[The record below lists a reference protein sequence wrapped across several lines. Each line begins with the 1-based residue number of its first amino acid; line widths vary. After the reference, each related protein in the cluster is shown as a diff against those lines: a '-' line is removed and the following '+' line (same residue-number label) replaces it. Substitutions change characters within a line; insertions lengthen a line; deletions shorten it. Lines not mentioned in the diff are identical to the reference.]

1 MNVLGKMAS
10 AALVRYYRSP
20 GFPAKLRIWGWMR
33 RWTGYS
39 RIAVR
44 CGANGWITLDELDLL
59 QRCILAEGAYEPEVW
74 ESLASAARGND
85 VFWDIGAHIGSV
97 SVQALGDERIRAV
110 LAFEPDP
117 CQFELL
123 RLHLALNGGRGTAFA
138 FALSDRRDS
147 RPMRH
152 GGSDNTGLSSLTA
165 GPGAETFD
173 VDCRTAD
180 ELVFGEGLPAPT
192 LVKIDVEGWES
203 HVLDGF
209 KRLLSEKPPR
219 AIVFE
224 ADALES
230 GELADHSIAA
240 TLYRLGYGVR
250 HLRRRSGIVE
260 VRENYLAQWKT

>member
-1 MNVLGKMAS
+1 MKVLGKMAS

-33 RWTGYS
+33 RWTGYA
-39 RIAVR
+39 RLRVQ
-44 CGANGWITLDELDLL
+44 CGTNGWITLDERDLL
-59 QRCILAEGAYEPEVW
+59 QRYILGEGAYEPEVW

-85 VFWDIGAHIGSV
+85 VFWDIGAHVGSI
-97 SVQALGDERIRAV
+97 SVHALGDERIRAV

-117 CQFELL
+117 RQFELL
-123 RLHLALNGGRGTAFA
+123 RLHLTLNVGRGTAFA
-138 FALSDRRDS
+138 FALSDRRER
-147 RPMRH
+147 RPMRR
-152 GGSDNTGLSSLTA
+152 GPGANMGLSSLTA
-165 GPGAETFD
+165 GAGGETFE

-209 KRLLSEKPPR
+209 KRILSEKPPR

-230 GELADHSIAA
+230 GEPADHSIAA
-240 TLYRLGYGVR
+240 SLDRLGYGVR
-250 HLRRRSGIVE
+250 HLRRRSGIIE